1 MKVFVFVLLLLVFL
15 VSFGCTT
22 KVSED
27 DSLKCISE
35 IGKAYYPGT
44 EKCCNGLK
52 SVFPYEL
59 PDGTCIN
66 PKEDT
71 RAGAPICA
79 PCGNGKC
86 EKEYSEDKCNC
97 PEDCK

>member
-1 MKVFVFVLLLLVFL
+1 MISLILI
-15 VSFGCTT
+15 SGCTSN
-22 KVSED
+22 VSQED
-27 DSLKCISE
+27 SKTCISE
-35 IGKAYYPGT
+35 VGKAFYPGT

-59 PDGTCIN
+59 PDGTCISS
-66 PKEDT
+66 KEDT
-71 RAGAPICA
+71 RVGAPICA

-97 PEDCK
+97 PEDCH